1 MTDETRFSVL
11 VSLDEGLNWK
21 LHRGII
27 ASSTEQAC
35 KRVRDTH
42 YNSGGTDAEALFY
55 ATQAFRPR
63 RMVPKKVTKLTMQQV
78 ELPDG
83 VETKGVQPPDGA
95 TMMTAADPMPHEP
108 QPGDSSVA
116 PGEFEH

>member
-11 VSLDEGLNWK
+11 VSTDEGVTWK

-27 ASSTEQAC
+27 ANTTEQAC

-42 YNSGGTDAEALFY
+42 YSAGSPDCPDREGETLFY

-63 RMVPKKVTKLTMQQV
+63 RMVPKKVTRLTMQQV
-78 ELPDG
+78 ELGPEPNG
-83 VETKGVQPPDGA
+83 EA
-95 TMMTAADPMPHEP
+95 PMPHQP
-108 QPGDSSVA
+108 RPGDSSVA
-116 PGEFEH
+116 PGEFDS

>member
-11 VSLDEGLNWK
+11 VSTDEGITWK
-21 LHRGII
+21 LHRGVI
-27 ASSTEQAC
+27 ANTTEQAC
-35 KRVRDTH
+35 RRVRDTH

-63 RMVPKKVTKLTMQQV
+63 RMVPKKVTKLTMQQI
-78 ELPDG
+78 ELGPEPSG
-83 VETKGVQPPDGA
+83 QA
-95 TMMTAADPMPHEP
+95 PMPHQP

-116 PGEFEH
+116 PGEFES